1 MRTIIVILLAG
12 ALAGCPSSASK
23 TEEFCER
30 ADSCNILKGSVEE
43 CVDELDT
50 VLDDL
55 SDAQRDELM
64 YDVQQCL
71 DRPSC
76 GGFSSCVED
85 L

>member
-1 MRTIIVILLAG
+1 MRIIICIMIA
-12 ALAGCPSSASK
+12 ALAGCPDPASK
-23 TEEFCER
+23 TEELCER
-30 ADSCNILKGSVEE
+30 ADSCNILNGSVEE

-55 SDAQRDELM
+55 SDARRDELM
-64 YDVQQCL
+64 FDVQQCL

-76 GGFSSCVED
+76 GGFASCVED